1 MKQPNFL
8 HAETYSQKLN
18 GQKFVWPIWSLDSKT
33 DYLKNEQMELT
44 DFLHAFVPCKLKV
57 DWKCLGWVWSKT
69 GVANLG
75 LENWLYLKNEPME

>member
-57 DWKCLGWVWSKT
+57 D
-69 GVANLG
+69 
-75 LENWLYLKNEPME
+75 